1 MRKVTAE
8 PTGERLSKRV
18 MALRQC
24 SRSEA
29 ERYIAGGWVRVNG
42 VVVEDPP
49 HRVHDETVTID
60 PKASL
65 LNLAEATF
73 VLHKPEGM
81 EDGTRLVPPADDPRR
96 LLQAGQRSAQDR
108 HGERLLKRHLA
119 GLQVPVPLEYAAS
132 GLLVFTQDW
141 RVLRKLSE
149 DQAQMEHEF
158 IVDVQ
163 GQVSPDALL
172 PIARALREPARGLP
186 DAKVSVGEDD
196 AGEICTTPAGA
207 VTEVT
212 MGMDTE
218 LMMPPMMA
226 GVFFRSTNWRAWSTA
241 TEPWLWASRRSK
253 ASLQPA
259 MPALPAAL
267 FKSLNANS
275 TDLLA
280 ACP

>member
-1 MRKVTAE
+1 MTQATTGA
-8 PTGERLSKRV
+8 TGERLSKRV

-49 HRVHDETVTID
+49 HRVRNETVTID

-65 LNLAEATF
+65 LDLGEATF
-73 VLHKPEGM
+73 VLHKPEAM
-81 EDGTRLVPPADDPRR
+81 EDGTRAVPPADDPRR

-141 RVLRKLSE
+141 RVQRKLSE
-149 DQAQMEHEF
+149 DLAQMEHEF

-163 GQVSPDALL
+163 GGVTPDALL
-172 PIARALREPARGLP
+172 PVARALKDLARGLP
-186 DAKVSVGEDD
+186 AAKVSVGSS
-196 AGEICTTPAGA
+196 TPA
-207 VTEVT
+207 
-212 MGMDTE
+212 
-218 LMMPPMMA
+218 
-226 GVFFRSTNWRAWSTA
+226 
-241 TEPWLWASRRSK
+241 RSK
-253 ASLQPA
+253 LRLAVKGAHLGLA
-259 MPALPAAL
+259 EYLCALVPL
-267 FKSLNANS
+267 RILGLRRIRLGRVGLGELPPGQWRFLGEGERF
-275 TDLLA
+275 
-280 ACP
+280 

>member
-1 MRKVTAE
+1 
-8 PTGERLSKRV
+8 

-108 HGERLLKRHLA
+108 HGQRLLKRHLA

-149 DQAQMEHEF
+149 DLAQMEHEF

-163 GQVSPDALL
+163 GEVSPDALL
-172 PIARALREPARGLP
+172 PIARALKDPARGLP
-186 DAKVSVGEDD
+186 AAKVSVGSS
-196 AGEICTTPAGA
+196 TPA
-207 VTEVT
+207 
-212 MGMDTE
+212 
-218 LMMPPMMA
+218 
-226 GVFFRSTNWRAWSTA
+226 
-241 TEPWLWASRRSK
+241 RSK
-253 ASLQPA
+253 LRLAVKGAHLGLA
-259 MPALPAAL
+259 EYLCALVPL
-267 FKSLNANS
+267 RILGLRRIRLGRVGLGELPPGQWRFLGEGERF
-275 TDLLA
+275 
-280 ACP
+280 